1 MAIQLSTAWTNYDN
15 TAQPPVILP
24 GEGVVRL
31 VPRHLDAETVERAQ
45 EWAEYHD
52 DPDNESAI
60 RHGDEQVENE
70 QLRRW
75 DDYVA
80 ACTPTLTSREEAL
93 QVLADLARAIDVAFP
108 TTQWKR
114 GSLLRPLDGA
124 AAMANALAG
133 LASR

>member
-15 TAQPPVILP
+15 TAQAPIALP

-52 DPDNESAI
+52 DPDNQSAI
-60 RHGDEQVENE
+60 RHDDAAVEAE
-70 QLRRW
+70 DMRRW

-80 ACTPTLTSREEAL
+80 ACTPTLTDRGMAL
-93 QVLADLARAIDVAFP
+93 QMLETLAKAIDTAWPSGSPRDKQGECALLDVLADL
-108 TTQWKR
+108 
-114 GSLLRPLDGA
+114 
-124 AAMANALAG
+124 
-133 LASR
+133 